1 MELLTR
7 HIPRCWTAIVLG
19 TALSSGCHPQ
29 PADAEPQEAELE
41 AEADTTADR
50 LATAF
55 ADWLTVSTRASGE
68 PVYAPHCRYFRPGC
82 EERIRAL
89 ADLITEEAYAYDLDP
104 FLIGAVAVKES
115 GLDPTAVGPRGSI
128 GILQLNPRGVG
139 AGLRFTR
146 QPDYRRQCARLR
158 VTACQEPIIE
168 RGTEHLAGWL
178 EQCDDLVPALA
189 GYNSGECRQPS
200 GYARRVLRIR
210 DDLIARADVSSE

>member
-7 HIPRCWTAIVLG
+7 HIPRSWTAIVLG
-19 TALSSGCHPQ
+19 AALTSGCHAQ
-29 PADAEPQEAELE
+29 SADADQEEAELE
-41 AEADTTADR
+41 TETTADR

-68 PVYAPHCRYFRPGC
+68 AVYAPHCRYFRQGC
-82 EERIRAL
+82 EARLQAL
-89 ADLITEEAYAYDLDP
+89 ADLITEVAHEYDLDP
-104 FLIGAVAVKES
+104 FLVGAVAVKES
-115 GLDPTAVGPRGSI
+115 GLNPMAVGPRGSV

-158 VTACQEPIIE
+158 VAACQEPIVE

-178 EQCDDLVPALA
+178 ERCGDLVPALA